1 MAVSFSSNIGK
12 LLERLH
18 MKKKKGWISFLI
30 KSLQA
35 ILQKD
40 NWFFLQNCQGK
51 VSIPNNDHVNE

>member
-18 MKKKKGWISFLI
+18 TKNDKRIDFI
-30 KSLQA
+30 PHKSLQA

-51 VSIPNNDHVNE
+51 VSITNNDQVNE